1 MERSDPT
8 PAHNAFEYLETR
20 AGIHAYRHRAND
32 LQVLVLEQPSA
43 PVACLMVT
51 YGVGSRNE
59 GAGLTGATHFLEHLM
74 FKGTERYHARHQTSV
89 FQVLQS
95 VGAQINATT
104 WLDRTNYFAVLPT
117 DHLPLAADIE
127 ADRMRGVLLED
138 DAVASEKTV
147 ILNELDRGQNEAFRN
162 LYHHV
167 WSAAFPAH
175 PYGHPTIG
183 WRSDVEAITP
193 DKLRGFYDTYYW
205 PGNATVSVIGGV
217 STQDALQLVDERFGS
232 IPSAPHPIPSNV
244 TREPDQRGERRV
256 VVKQA
261 GAVDHLICA
270 WKAPEATHADAAA
283 LELLSVVLGMGKS
296 SRLYNALVDTGL
308 VTHASASAPSF
319 RDPALFSILAMLTPG
334 KTHAEVEAAI
344 YAEVDRVIA
353 DGVSQDEL
361 DRALGLYR
369 AHDAYARD
377 GVYAAASSLNEAIA
391 AGDWTLFTDSLDR
404 AQAVTPADVQRVAQ
418 SYFTADT
425 RTVGLHFSS

>member
-1 MERSDPT
+1 MELSG
-8 PAHNAFEYLETR
+8 PARAHDAFDYLETR
-20 AGIHAYRHRAND
+20 AGVHAFRHRGNE
-32 LQVLVLEQPSA
+32 LRVLVLEQPSA

-74 FKGTERYHARHQTSV
+74 FKGTERYHARHETSV

-104 WLDRTNYFAVLPT
+104 WLDRTNYFAVLPVE
-117 DHLPLAADIE
+117 HLPLAADIE

-138 DAVASEKTV
+138 EAVASEKTV

-217 STQDALQLVDERFGS
+217 SVASALALVDERFGA
-232 IPSAPHPIPSNV
+232 IPQAPHPIPTDV
-244 TREPDQRGERRV
+244 TREPDQKGERRV
-256 VVKQA
+256 VVRQA

-283 LELLSVVLGMGKS
+283 LELLAVVLGTGKS
-296 SRLYNALVDTGL
+296 SRLYGALVDTGRA
-308 VTHASASAPSF
+308 THASASAPSF
-319 RDPALFSILAMLTPG
+319 RDPGLFTILAMLTPG
-334 KTHAEVEAAI
+334 KTHAEVETAI
-344 YAEVDRVIA
+344 YAEVDRILA
-353 DGVSQDEL
+353 GGVAQEEL
-361 DRALGLYR
+361 DRAMGLYR
-369 AHDAYARD
+369 AHEAYARD
-377 GVYAAASSLNEAIA
+377 GVYAAASRLNEAIA
-391 AGDWTLFTDSLDR
+391 AGDWTLFTDAVDR
-404 AQAVTPADVQRVAQ
+404 AQGVTPADVRRVAQ
-418 SYFTADT
+418 TYLTADV
-425 RTVGLHFSS
+425 RTVGLHHSS